1 MIRVR
6 NRDIALDITQEVF
19 TRTWGYLTKGKRID
33 AVKPFLYQ
41 VAHNTLITTMKKRA
55 PASLDELLE
64 QGIEPVQKESM
75 STEVRLSFK
84 EAVTQLEQLD
94 EKYRDAVTLRYVE
107 GFSVQEIASMKQ
119 ESENTISVRIH
130 RGLQQLKSRM
140 A

>member
-1 MIRVR
+1 
-6 NRDIALDITQEVF
+6 
-19 TRTWGYLTKGKRID
+19 
-33 AVKPFLYQ
+33 
-41 VAHNTLITTMKKRA
+41 MKKRA